1 MATKTFIR
9 ESNLLDKVNVD
20 SLLSVLEDENV
31 VQVERLSNVV
41 ILQEEDK
48 LKDFIDKIKKDKGI

>member
-1 MATKTFIR
+1 LATKTFIS